1 MRRMYEARDPRVRF
15 NERHGDL
22 RFLPLLSATFFDWTP
37 PVSSDFFC
45 DFHRVGYLLLSHC
58 QNLPFSIALCSPLHL
73 LRMSTWPGGFRTSI
87 LFFPSHLHSL
97 VFNIETCYRVISA
110 FFNQLTCLNVS
121 QTSFKH
127 VWDLNFILAWVH

>member
-1 MRRMYEARDPRVRF
+1 MRRGTLVSDLMRDMEISGFFHSFPRPSSTG
-15 NERHGDL
+15 HL
-22 RFLPLLSATFFDWTP
+22 QFLLI
-37 PVSSDFFC
+37 FFC